1 MTIREA
7 ERSVRMKRSRPPSG
21 GAQLASGLGWF
32 GIGLGMAEL
41 TAAEAV
47 ARAIGVPS
55 DDGQLAVLRT
65 AGVREIASGLGIL
78 AKPQS
83 AAAVW
88 NRVAGDVMDLCLLGF
103 ALGDRQTDRKR
114 LAMAGVAVAGVTALD
129 LLAAQQLQRNGGD
142 LDQTWSQFRDRAGA
156 LTQGVRDAGRRLT
169 APIEVTKVV
178 TVNRLPEDVYQ
189 FWRNFEN
196 LPRFMSHL
204 QSVRVDGQRRS
215 HWKTKGPAGTSVE
228 WDAEMTE
235 DRPNELIAWRSMAGA
250 DVQNRGRVQ
259 FAAAPGGRGT
269 EVRVQLDYRPPA
281 GAAGALMA
289 RLFGEA
295 PEQQIGRDLRQF
307 KAVMETGEVVHSD
320 ASIHRGPHPALPV
333 GSRHS

>member
-1 MTIREA
+1 MTIRDA
-7 ERSVRMKRSRPPSG
+7 ERSVRMERPRPPSG
-21 GAQLASGLGWF
+21 AARLATGLGWF
-32 GIGLGMAEL
+32 GIGLGMAEV
-41 TAAEAV
+41 TAPEAV
-47 ARAIGVPS
+47 AKAIGVRP
-55 DDGQLAVLRT
+55 DDGQVAT
-65 AGVREIASGLGIL
+65 
-78 AKPQS
+78 PQS

-103 ALGDRQTDRKR
+103 AFADRQTDRKR
-114 LAMAGVAVAGVTALD
+114 LIMAGVAVAGVTALD
-129 LLAAQQLQRNGGD
+129 VLAAQQLQRGEGD
-142 LDQTWSQFRDRAGA
+142 LDQTWSQLRDRASA
-156 LTQGVRDAGRRLT
+156 LTQGVRDAGRRLMG
-169 APIEVTKVV
+169 PIEVSKVV

-196 LPRFMSHL
+196 LPSFMSHL
-204 QSVRVDGQRRS
+204 QSVRVDGQRHS

-235 DRPNELIAWRSMAGA
+235 DRPNELIAWRSLPGA
-250 DVQNRGRVQ
+250 DVENRGQVQ
-259 FAAAPGGRGT
+259 FTAAPGARGT

-295 PEQQIGRDLRQF
+295 PEQQLDRDLRQF

-320 ASIHRGPHPALPV
+320 ASIHRGPHPALPA
-333 GSRHS
+333 GNRHS